1 MVTAAS
7 PRRGFEDVPV
17 PSTRMEER
25 TKVGGKR
32 PPRNG
37 QDCTLPSTFCGCL
50 STLRPIAKLL
60 TTNKRGRLHPGS
72 TTTGPRR
79 PPPLQRGPDP
89 LRRPLDSSTT
99 FTRAPHHRGRPF
111 AKHPAGRPEAPRG
124 ASRTRAG
131 APIAVKTTELRQKQR
146 RSKGQA
152 PRHDEG
158 DPGLLSPPPLLG
170 SSPGRSHK

>member
-1 MVTAAS
+1 MSPCRPYGWRKGLRSAGKGHLGMGKTALFHPLSAAACQHSAPS
-7 PRRGFEDVPV
+7 PSCSPQTRGDGCTPEAPPQARGGHRRFSG
-17 PSTRMEER
+17 
-25 TKVGGKR
+25 
-32 PPRNG
+32 
-37 QDCTLPSTFCGCL
+37 
-50 STLRPIAKLL
+50 
-60 TTNKRGRLHPGS
+60 
-72 TTTGPRR
+72 
-79 PPPLQRGPDP
+79 GPDP